1 MSFLTIILSI
11 VTSIQLTMSDGL
23 SQNSV
28 FSIAQDND
36 RNMWF
41 ATYDGI
47 NRYDGYNF
55 TLYRTERD
63 PNFAHEAGR
72 NPYI

>member
-1 MSFLTIILSI
+1 
-11 VTSIQLTMSDGL
+11 MSDGL

-55 TLYRTERD
+55 TLYRTEKILISHMRPERTKGYMLIHKVD
-63 PNFAHEAGR
+63 YGHTMED
-72 NPYI
+72 